1 VIEETYYPPPE
12 SSGGWRW
19 TDDERELA
27 GVAGVDPELL
37 SIEFRREELLYGGD
51 SWGVVVIRNGWLA
64 GEHYT
69 FNVAT
74 TTRFDVWSATK
85 SMTALGW
92 GLMLDAEGSG
102 VALDSPI
109 YELIP
114 DGSPLS
120 DLRKRSITIGHVLS
134 MTSGIRG
141 EDHGIYGMPSSPDTG
156 IFEVALG
163 RSRNRYGI
171 STAELAAGPGTAWD
185 YSDPAYCHLALA
197 FPEAAGEQ
205 LGPFVGERILEPIGV
220 EQASWEQQG
229 GRGFIGPYTNA
240 HTGFIVSARELARI
254 GYLVAKGGEW
264 EGRQV
269 VPASWL
275 ELATSPSQPFNRGYG
290 YGWWTN
296 QDGHYGDSFPRDL
309 VAMSGYRSN
318 RCYVIP
324 SLDLVVARVGGG
336 PVNFDESVFLAGI
349 LRALD

>member
-1 VIEETYYPPPE
+1 MIEEAYYPPPE

-19 TDDERELA
+19 TVDGSEIRDL
-27 GVAGVDPELL
+27 AGVDPELL
-37 SIEFRREELLYGGD
+37 QVVFRREELLYGGD
-51 SWGVVVIRNGWLA
+51 SWGLVVIRNGWLA

-92 GLMLDAEGSG
+92 GLALETAGGGVDLDT
-102 VALDSPI
+102 PI

-120 DLRKRSITIGHVLS
+120 DLRKRSITVGHVLS

-141 EDHGIYGMPSSPDTG
+141 EKYGIYGMPSTPDSG
-156 IFEVALG
+156 IFEFALG
-163 RSRNRYGI
+163 RVRNRFGM
-171 STAELAAGPGTAWD
+171 STAQLATGPGTAWD

-197 FPEAAGEQ
+197 FPDVAGEQ
-205 LGPFVGERILEPIGV
+205 LGPFVRERILERIGV
-220 EQASWEQQG
+220 EQASWEEQG

-240 HTGFIVSARELARI
+240 HTGFVVSARELARV
-254 GYLVAKGGEW
+254 GYLVARGGAW
-264 EGRQV
+264 ESEQI

-275 ELATSPSQPFNRGYG
+275 ETATTPSQPFNRGYG

-296 QDGHYGDSFPRDL
+296 RDGHYGESLPRDL
-309 VAMSGYRSN
+309 VAMSGYRCN
-318 RCYVIP
+318 RCFVVP

-336 PVNFDESVFLAGI
+336 PVNFDEGNLLAGV
-349 LRALD
+349 LRSLV